1 MNDSNPSNP
10 NEPAA
15 ICVVRHGETDWNVT
29 GVLQGWIDV
38 PLNETG
44 SMQSRMMAERWRD
57 AGFTCIWTSP
67 LQRAAQTAEIL
78 AVAWGLPPP
87 RANAD
92 LKERHFGRIEGMS
105 KREIARRHPGLHEGI
120 VRRDPACEFEQGE
133 SLEHFV
139 ERVQRGVGEIARQHP
154 GEAVLL
160 VTHGWVMDVL
170 TRQIMGLPIDQTLEM
185 KRKNGEALW
194 LRVTPGLIL
203 PQAPMV

>member
-1 MNDSNPSNP
+1 MSDSNPSK
-10 NEPAA
+10 PAA

-44 SMQSRMMAERWRD
+44 YMQSRMMAERWRD

-67 LQRAAQTAEIL
+67 LQRAARTAEIL
-78 AVAWGLPPP
+78 AAAWGLPPP

-120 VRRDPACEFEQGE
+120 ARRDPACEFEQGE

-170 TRQIMGLPIDQTLEM
+170 TRRIMGLPIDQTLEM

-194 LRVTPGLIL
+194 LRVTSGLIL